1 MYDRY
6 GRPTLNFR
14 ISVTQRCNLKCP
26 YCHREG
32 QTSTSSIEMTPE
44 EIGRLVRIGA
54 NLGIT
59 DIKLTGGEP
68 LLRSDI
74 ADIIREIAM
83 VPKVTDLSIT
93 TNGTLL
99 AENAAKLKEA
109 GLRRVNV
116 NFLTLNS
123 DTYRDFTGGNLEDVI
138 KGVEAASRIG
148 LNPIKLNVLLLRG
161 VNDGE
166 LGQMLDYARQ
176 VKAILQIIELEPVN
190 ISSEYY
196 AKYHQPLIKF
206 EALIKEQA
214 VGVKF
219 RRYMQNRKIY
229 HLVDVDVEFVRPI
242 ENTEFCAHCTRLR
255 LTSDG
260 KLKPCL
266 MRNDNLIDVLTP
278 LRQGVR
284 DTGLIEIFKEAINK
298 REPYFKS
305 AV

>member
-1 MYDRY
+1 M
-6 GRPTLNFR
+6 
-14 ISVTQRCNLKCP
+14 
-26 YCHREG
+26 
-32 QTSTSSIEMTPE
+32 STSPIEMTAE
-44 EIGRLVRIGA
+44 EIGRFVRVGA

-68 LLRSDI
+68 LLRDDI
-74 ADIIREIAM
+74 ADIIMEVAA
-83 VPKVTDLSIT
+83 VPRITDVSIT

-99 AENAAKLKEA
+99 AENAAKLREA

-123 DTYRDFTGGNLEDVI
+123 RTYRNFTDGNLDDVI
-138 KGVEAASRIG
+138 KGVEAASHTG

-166 LGQMLDYARQ
+166 LDQMLDYARH

-190 ISSEYY
+190 ISSDYY
-196 AKYHQPLIKF
+196 ARYHQSLSKF
-206 EALIKEQA
+206 EASIKGQA
-214 VGVKF
+214 VSVEL
-219 RRYMQNRKIY
+219 RHYMQNRKIY
-229 HLVDVDVEFVRPI
+229 HLQNVDVELVRPI

-278 LRQGVR
+278 LRQGADDNR
-284 DTGLIEIFKEAINK
+284 LTEIFKEAINK

>member
-1 MYDRY
+1 M
-6 GRPTLNFR
+6 
-14 ISVTQRCNLKCP
+14 
-26 YCHREG
+26 
-32 QTSTSSIEMTPE
+32 STSPIEMIPK
-44 EIGRLVRIGA
+44 EIGQLVRIGA

-68 LLRSDI
+68 LLRDDI
-74 ADIIREIAM
+74 ADIIREVAA
-83 VPKVTDLSIT
+83 VPRITDVSIT

-99 AENAAKLKEA
+99 ADNATKLKEA

-123 DTYRDFTGGNLEDVI
+123 RTYRNFTGGNLDDVI
-138 KGVEAASRIG
+138 KGVEAASRAG

-166 LGQMLDYARQ
+166 LDQMLDYAKQ

-190 ISSEYY
+190 ISPDYY
-196 AKYHQPLIKF
+196 ARYHQSLSKF
-206 EALIKEQA
+206 EASIKGQA
-214 VGVKF
+214 VSDEL
-219 RRYMQNRKIY
+219 RHYMQNRRIY
-229 HLVDVDVEFVRPI
+229 HLPNVDVEFVRPI

-278 LRQGVR
+278 LRQGAGDER
-284 DTGLIEIFKEAINK
+284 LTEIFNEAINK

-305 AV
+305 SVQNNR